1 MLKKTMAVVFA
12 IAIAMAAGSA
22 GAQCSLGVYAD
33 ANGSVNALEPVATQ
47 PFDVYVVLFAENV
60 VSAVSY
66 ALDVPG
72 LGVDVF
78 VQSKVFGPT
87 GDGFSITT
95 ANGENVALGECAVG
109 FGGAP
114 ILVAQYT
121 MVTSETA
128 PSKVL
133 SVVANPDED
142 PNFPVIND
150 CNSVLSLCEG
160 SVDLQVLEP
169 VATDATSF
177 GAVKSLYNN

>member
-22 GAQCSLGVYAD
+22 GAQCTLGVYAD
-33 ANGSVNALEPVATQ
+33 ANGSGSVLEPTAGE
-47 PFDVYVVLFAENV
+47 PFHVYVVLFTENV
-60 VSAVSY
+60 ISAVSY
-66 ALDVPG
+66 GLDIPG
-72 LGVDVF
+72 QGTDVF

-95 ANGENVALGECAVG
+95 SNGENVALGECAVG

-114 ILVAQYT
+114 ILVADYT
-121 MVTSETA
+121 LIMSPTA
-128 PSKVL
+128 SAQEL
-133 SVVANPDED
+133 NVVANPDED

-150 CNSVLSLCEG
+150 CNSVLSTCEG
-160 SVDLQVLEP
+160 SVSLQLTEP